1 MQIPPVYLLY
11 SVVQLY
17 VRQSARVSIAPTTVS
32 PPAGVRLEHVL
43 VSPRTPPGFV
53 FRFPP
58 LLSWCLLTD
67 DQTVDVACPQNSV
80 FVLTICN
87 KGII

>member
-32 PPAGVRLEHVL
+32 PPAGVRLVHVL

-53 FRFPP
+53 LAVNRFPP
-58 LLSWCLLTD
+58 LLSWCLLAA
-67 DQTVDVACPQNSV
+67 DQTVDVVCPPKYVRNHKKS
-80 FVLTICN
+80 LC
-87 KGII
+87 